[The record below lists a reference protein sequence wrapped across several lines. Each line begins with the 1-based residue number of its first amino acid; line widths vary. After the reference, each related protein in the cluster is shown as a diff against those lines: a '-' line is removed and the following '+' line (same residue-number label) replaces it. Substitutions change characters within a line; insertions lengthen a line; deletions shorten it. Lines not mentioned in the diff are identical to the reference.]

1 MREQSVQRLY
11 LSMNTKLLMEVI
23 NDKFAIIY
31 ERIYIDDENE
41 AEDKAKADEDKEGDE
56 TGDDLEEYDE
66 NNFGKEIKWH
76 Y

>member
-1 MREQSVQRLY
+1 MQRLY

-41 AEDKAKADEDKEGDE
+41 AEDRAKADEGKE
-56 TGDDLEEYDE
+56 GDDLEEYDE
-66 NNFGKEIKWH
+66 NNFGREIKW
-76 Y
+76 YY

>member
-1 MREQSVQRLY
+1 
-11 LSMNTKLLMEVI
+11 MEVI

-41 AEDKAKADEDKEGDE
+41 AEDRAKADEGKE
-56 TGDDLEEYDE
+56 GDDLEEYDE

>member
-1 MREQSVQRLY
+1 
-11 LSMNTKLLMEVI
+11 MEVI

>member
-1 MREQSVQRLY
+1 
-11 LSMNTKLLMEVI
+11 MEVI

-41 AEDKAKADEDKEGDE
+41 AEDRAKADEDKD
-56 TGDDLEEYDE
+56 GDDLEEYDE